1 MVEGLDLV
9 AYIFALEELRE
20 DGERLSKRIS
30 TDVLFE
36 AIRTRV
42 VDRII
47 ENTNFELSKKDYAD
61 INDGVKDA
69 INDYLFPQKGGK
81 ND

>member
-1 MVEGLDLV
+1 MVGGLDLV

-20 DGERLSKRIS
+20 DGERLLKRIS
-30 TDVLFE
+30 TDGVFE
-36 AIRTRV
+36 AIKTRV
-42 VDRII
+42 IDRIV
-47 ENTNFELSKKDYAD
+47 ENISFELNKKDLAD

>member
-47 ENTNFELSKKDYAD
+47 ENTNFELSEKDFAD